1 MTAGIDDVGYVI
13 DTLYLYMN
21 IPEYTHGLMLLHVC
35 WYTPMLESMA
45 TSINSAVC

>member
-1 MTAGIDDVGYVI
+1 MTFRHTYKKLELLMTAGIDDVGYVI

-35 WYTPMLESMA
+35 
-45 TSINSAVC
+45 